1 MSRRTK
7 KTKFLAILTAALITL
22 SSAVGCSKSSDSGS
36 TSATASTGT
45 SSSVK
50 QTGGTLKVWM
60 PPFGAQDVADKTF
73 WTEQLQPLA
82 KESGVTLDVEIIPWS
97 SYEEKYLTAITA
109 GNGPDVGYMYME
121 MMSDYIKMGAL
132 EPLESYFSS
141 AEKANYIYAD
151 KGVIQ
156 SKWYALP
163 IVVGN
168 VSVLFCNMDILKKSG
183 LTTPPK
189 TWDDLISYTQK
200 IKKDSPDKYPFLQEW
215 GDPTIGG
222 LNNAYYPYL
231 WQAGGNLFNNEGTA
245 LTLNTSEAKQ
255 AAQFV
260 NDLKHKYKVLPDAVT
275 SMSVADV
282 KKSMVAGKTAMAL
295 LGTSVAK
302 DLDKAKINWDYV
314 TSLTKK
320 QGGTFCAA
328 DSLVMIK
335 SGSNKELA
343 AKAMK
348 LMTSPA
354 VMEKFHQ
361 QLYSAPPI
369 SKNEKYYDN
378 EKFKKMYQ
386 NDTASFRIIT
396 PVAGSNKI
404 YDTLYK
410 NLQLMILGQTTP
422 DQALKDTQTY
432 ADSVM
437 TK

>member
-1 MSRRTK
+1 MSR
-7 KTKFLAILTAALITL
+7 FVAAFIAALIPLAGISGCSGNSGNTSST
-22 SSAVGCSKSSDSGS
+22 SSAGSSGTVKS
-36 TSATASTGT
+36 
-45 SSSVK
+45 
-50 QTGGTLKVWM
+50 TGGTLKVWM
-60 PPFGAQDVADKTF
+60 PPFGSEGVSDKSF
-73 WTEQLQPLA
+73 WTEQIQPLA
-82 KESGVTLDVEIIPWS
+82 KSSGVSLDVEIIPWS
-97 SYEEKYLTAITA
+97 NYEEKYLTAITA

-132 EPLESYFSS
+132 EPLDSYFTS
-141 AEKANYIYAD
+141 AERSNYIYAD

-156 SKWYALP
+156 GKFYALP

-168 VSVLFCNMDILKKSG
+168 VSVLFCNMSILNKSG

-189 TWDDLISYTQK
+189 TWDDLAAYTQK

-231 WQAGGNLFNNEGTA
+231 WQAGGSLFNEAGTA
-245 LTLNTSEAKQ
+245 LTLNTPEALQ

-260 NDLKHKYKVLPDAVT
+260 YDLKFKYKVLPGAVT

-282 KKSMVAGKTAMAL
+282 KKSMVSGKTAMAL
-295 LGTSVAK
+295 LGTSVAS
-302 DLDKAKINWDYV
+302 DLDKAGIKWDFV

-335 SGSNKELA
+335 SGTQKELA

-361 QLYSAPPI
+361 QVYSAPPI
-369 SKNEKYYDN
+369 SKNEKYFDN
-378 EKFKKMYQ
+378 AKFKKMYQ
-386 NDTASFRIIT
+386 DDTASFRIIT
-396 PVAGSNKI
+396 PVAGSDKI
-404 YDTLYK
+404 YDNLYK
-410 NLQLMILGQTTP
+410 NLQLMMLGQAKP
-422 DQALKDTQTY
+422 EQALKETENY
-432 ADSVM
+432 ANSVL